1 MISQADSTL
10 IRFFRGED
18 YSSASVP
25 SFRFEASEFM
35 LVKEI
40 VRKLPMQFAQDE
52 LRVLVVAPSQGC
64 HGEQQFRERL
74 EELTS
79 FGCQFEFP

>member
-1 MISQADSTL
+1 MQFS
-10 IRFFRGED
+10 RGES
-18 YSSASVP
+18 YSSSVAILG
-25 SFRFEASEFM
+25 FKASEFM
-35 LVKEI
+35 LIKEI

-52 LRVLVVAPSQGC
+52 LRVFVVVPSQGC

-74 EELTS
+74 EKLTS